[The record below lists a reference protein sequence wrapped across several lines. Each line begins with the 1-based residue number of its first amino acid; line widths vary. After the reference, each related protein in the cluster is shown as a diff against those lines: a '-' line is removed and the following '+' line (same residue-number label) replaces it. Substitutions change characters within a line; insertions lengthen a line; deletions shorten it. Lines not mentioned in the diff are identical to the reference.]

1 MLNAA
6 AAAATTTTTTT
17 AAAADDAAADAAAA
31 AAAEG
36 APRCLAPGIRIRKG
50 AASLSSRISS
60 SSASDS
66 TISSSLGPY

>member
-1 MLNAA
+1 MLNAAAAA
-6 AAAATTTTTTT
+6 AAAATTTTTT
-17 AAAADDAAADAAAA
+17 AADDD